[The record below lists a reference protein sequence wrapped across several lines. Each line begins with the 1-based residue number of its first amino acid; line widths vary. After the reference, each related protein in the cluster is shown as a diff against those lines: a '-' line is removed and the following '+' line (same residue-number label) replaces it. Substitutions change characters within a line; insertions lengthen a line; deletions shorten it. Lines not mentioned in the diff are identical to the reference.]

1 MLGQGQL
8 GWAIRL
14 GTESHTWAPEASH
27 NDVIAKAS
35 NPDSPDPP
43 SAGTLRQSPKLS
55 TPSFTQETLPAS
67 LGFPGRS
74 KSEDIKHLYTLRDCL
89 KGDPLEVCNRQTCSG

>member
-14 GTESHTWAPEASH
+14 GTELHTWAPEASH

-35 NPDSPDPP
+35 NPDSPDPS

-67 LGFPGRS
+67 LGFSRLEQERRYKTSLYPPGLF
-74 KSEDIKHLYTLRDCL
+74 E
-89 KGDPLEVCNRQTCSG
+89 G